1 MTPEYN
7 AWARARKQSESLAKL
22 DHDPKAYFAA
32 VDLLDRLEK
41 ALAGERV

>member
-1 MTPEYN
+1 MTYEN
-7 AWARARKQSESLAKL
+7 WAREKKWAEGGAVLER
-22 DHDPKAYFAA
+22 DPEAYFAA